1 MNSVGPKQKV
11 GQTLKIIWLT
21 DLKFKGDTGNAI
33 LIFLLLLVNVHSRER
48 RALGEKKKPALNFHL
63 LLFILPLSISI
74 PLQLGP
80 LEGLQ
85 ITL

>member
-33 LIFLLLLVNVHSRER
+33 LIFLLLLVNERE
-48 RALGEKKKPALNFHL
+48 EP
-63 LLFILPLSISI
+63 
-74 PLQLGP
+74 
-80 LEGLQ
+80 
-85 ITL
+85 